1 MHWRSSILDDC
12 VTKASWRARVLSNSY
27 FHRLLLLPQPSP
39 SPKKTSLL
47 PSVAV
52 PASPL
57 SSLWTT
63 SSLSSPNP
71 PRYLFPTP
79 RYNISVSSSPSSPQ
93 RTPPPYRT
101 PSPPPPLSSSSVP
114 VVPPLLLLLSTTLQ
128 CLLRS
133 HPSSLALSS
142 PSPPVLFVAPT
153 KAVACDWCE
162 PRNLD
167 SPLSA
172 LKTVPGVT
180 SSPLRVAVVS
190 SPSPLRSSSVGCST
204 CSRVVSR
211 SRLRRTLD
219 RVPSTGR
226 VFSAC
231 IRSSGLFSEAG
242 LDRPFLQKQKKRRQ
256 HQQQTRRG
264 RLSLSLFPRCQKNP
278 VLMTKEERAKVL
290 KKKTAVFFFF
300 FDPSSC
306 QGDLNLMKAY
316 RKKGKN

>member
-12 VTKASWRARVLSNSY
+12 GSTKASWRARVLSDSY
-27 FHRLLLLPQPSP
+27 FRRLLLLPQPSP
-39 SPKKTSLL
+39 SPKKTSLS

-52 PASPL
+52 PTSPL

-71 PRYLFPTP
+71 LRYLFPTP
-79 RYNISVSSSPSSPQ
+79 RHNISASSSPSSPR

-101 PSPPPPLSSSSVP
+101 PSPPPPLSPSSVP
-114 VVPPLLLLLSTTLQ
+114 VVPPLLLPLSTTLQ

-133 HPSSLALSS
+133 HPSSLALSA
-142 PSPPVLFVAPT
+142 PSPRVLFVAPT
-153 KAVACDWCE
+153 KAVACDWCG

-190 SPSPLRSSSVGCST
+190 PPSPLRSSSVGT

-219 RVPSTGR
+219 RALSTGR

-242 LDRPFLQKQKKRRQ
+242 LDRPFLQKQKKKHQ
-256 HQQQTRRG
+256 HQSQTRPSP
-264 RLSLSLFPRCQKNP
+264 LSLSF
-278 VLMTKEERAKVL
+278 RAVKR
-290 KKKTAVFFFF
+290 TRF
-300 FDPSSC
+300 
-306 QGDLNLMKAY
+306 
-316 RKKGKN
+316 